1 MDQNKSEQAML
12 RVAVAIVTI
21 AAVGTA
27 MVPAVLAVV
36 YGWPWL
42 LAYPAALGVLVT
54 WASRG
59 KGGGNHGG

>member
-1 MDQNKSEQAML
+1 MDRNNSERAMF

-27 MVPAVLAVV
+27 IIPAVMAVV

-42 LAYPAALGVLVT
+42 LVYPAALGALVT
-54 WASRG
+54 WALRS
-59 KGGGNHGG
+59 KGGGDHGG